1 MHRTPQITRIGILLV
16 VMGVLA
22 VVPRAG
28 GGTSTN
34 AAQASGGGASTNS
47 THADGGGLLCA
58 ALIGSGIFGDIFT
71 VAPMTPAHR
80 EDPSTAVEFAPIWSD
95 THQATVGSQTSG
107 GPPQIKPAVA
117 MVKLPISFSE
127 TDRQRFVAAGWKA
140 HSNPAG
146 IVSYCLDRAGRGA
159 PASAAA
165 QAMIC
170 VTAAAP

>member
-1 MHRTPQITRIGILLV
+1 MRRTPQISCLGFLLIVIGA
-16 VMGVLA
+16 LA

-28 GGTSTN
+28 GSTSTN
-34 AAQASGGGASTNS
+34 SA
-47 THADGGGLLCA
+47 HANGGGLLCA

-80 EDPSTAVEFAPIWSD
+80 EDPSAAVEFAPIWSD
-95 THQATVGSQTSG
+95 SHQATVGSPASA
-107 GPPQIKPAVA
+107 GPPQSRPAVA
-117 MVKLPISFSE
+117 IVKLPISFSE
-127 TDRQRFVAAGWKA
+127 TDRQQFVAAGWKA
-140 HSNPAG
+140 HSNSAG
-146 IVSYCLDRAGRGA
+146 VVSYCLDRAGRGA